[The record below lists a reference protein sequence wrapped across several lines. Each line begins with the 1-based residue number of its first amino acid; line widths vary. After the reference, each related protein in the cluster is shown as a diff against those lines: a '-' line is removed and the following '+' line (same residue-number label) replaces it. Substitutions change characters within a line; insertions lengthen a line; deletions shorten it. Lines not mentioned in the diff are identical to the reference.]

1 MSQGKPE
8 ELAPEKGKFGSA
20 PNWRVLGG
28 LAAMFGIPA
37 LVQFAL
43 VMATSATT
51 EMLEA
56 AFYGIIFGPLLLGL
70 LILSRAHEPLGGK
83 IYLGVL
89 YLVIGAFFMTVTGI
103 FIGFIY

>member
-1 MSQGKPE
+1 MSEGQPE
-8 ELAPEKGKFGSA
+8 ELAPEKGRFGSA
-20 PNWRVLGG
+20 PNWKVLGG
-28 LAAMFGIPA
+28 IAAMFGIPV

-43 VMATSATT
+43 VTATSATT

-70 LILSRAHEPLGGK
+70 LILRRAQEPLGGK
-83 IYLGVL
+83 IYLGVI
-89 YLVIGAFFMTVTGI
+89 YLVIGAFFMTVTGV